1 MNAND
6 PEGLCEEETNTF
18 IHTAVFTP
26 STRSVIALETESIR
40 MEMDLTFLNTNMFC
54 VMWNIYFLVL
64 GNSGWFYLWPVLLSH
79 DKAEEIQSYKCLHFI
94 QHV

>member
-26 STRSVIALETESIR
+26 STRSVIALETENIR
-40 MEMDLTFLNTNMFC
+40 MKMDLTFFK
-54 VMWNIYFLVL
+54 
-64 GNSGWFYLWPVLLSH
+64 H
-79 DKAEEIQSYKCLHFI
+79 
-94 QHV
+94 